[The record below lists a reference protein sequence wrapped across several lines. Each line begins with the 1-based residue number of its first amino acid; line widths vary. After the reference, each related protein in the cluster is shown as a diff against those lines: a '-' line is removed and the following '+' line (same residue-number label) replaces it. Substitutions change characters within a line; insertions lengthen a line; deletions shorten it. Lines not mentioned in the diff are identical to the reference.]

1 MDYANS
7 MRSLGIGIGFSLML
21 AVMNGLST
29 YLFKGDTVSEVAVS
43 KFGGGQQMVSILPT
57 SGSANGIVSWL
68 WYGMLATAAFAI
80 TQGVVGSELTEAIRK
95 KA

>member
-1 MDYANS
+1 MDYQNS

-43 KFGGGQQMVSILPT
+43 KFGGGQ
-57 SGSANGIVSWL
+57 
-68 WYGMLATAAFAI
+68 
-80 TQGVVGSELTEAIRK
+80 
-95 KA
+95 

>member
-29 YLFKGDTVSEVAVS
+29 YVFKGETISEWSVGKV
-43 KFGGGQQMVSILPT
+43 GGGQ
-57 SGSANGIVSWL
+57 
-68 WYGMLATAAFAI
+68 
-80 TQGVVGSELTEAIRK
+80 
-95 KA
+95 